1 MAAKAFLA
9 CFRTLLYKFEGLTH
23 LDSKSDVSD
32 GVGACGHV
40 VGTSGENDIGVTDEN
55 VLATVDDGLKAGT
68 AKSVD
73 GQGRCLLPHAA
84 SQGNVARNV
93 GGVDGRTEDKNYFQL
108 GNTYVTSFLISSR
121 FKIILVPC
129 VNCASI
135 VRS

>member
-1 MAAKAFLA
+1 MAAEAMLA
-9 CFRTLLYKFEGLTH
+9 CYRTLLYVQVEGLTD

-55 VLATVDDGLKAGT
+55 VLATVDDGLKAGS

-84 SQGNVARNV
+84 SQSNVTRNV
-93 GGVDGRTEDKNYFQL
+93 GGVDGGTADKNYFQL
-108 GNTYVTSFLISSR
+108 RNYYM
-121 FKIILVPC
+121 
-129 VNCASI
+129 
-135 VRS
+135 